1 MDSKS
6 AIFVAVGSLLV
17 MAIYSPIMNFVSAE
31 TVSHCFTIGE
41 RYICYYVFDVV
52 KPPAIAVAN
61 CDSQGTN
68 CQITWVQQA
77 VETPDV
83 KDAIKNAQ
91 IANFGRELS
100 PDVAEN
106 SADDTDPTSNE
117 PLKIPPKLEMPNLK

>member
-1 MDSKS
+1 MDTKFT
-6 AIFVAVGSLLV
+6 IFILLV
-17 MAIYSPIMNFVSAE
+17 SVLTTAAFTSTINFVSAE
-31 TVSHCFTIGE
+31 TISHCFTIGD

-68 CQITWVQQA
+68 CQITWVQQVA
-77 VETPDV
+77 ETPDV

-117 PLKIPPKLEMPNLK
+117 PLKMPPKLEMPNLK